1 MLPYKKKLKKD
12 PFHRVKK
19 VKAKQG
25 VMQTVKFS
33 WIWIVIVFLFLET

>member
-1 MLPYKKKLKKD
+1 MLPYKKKFKKR
-12 PFHRVKK
+12 PIPQSEK

-33 WIWIVIVFLFLET
+33 WIWIVIAFLFLET